1 MKARDIYSIAKGLMF
16 EKQSSTIYDNFV
28 VPNINKILT
37 ETFEENNMARM
48 FKGIAPLTEVPLIK
62 TVDDDIPYETEFL
75 NNILPLGLAAYF
87 FIDDDLSK
95 FSIYITDYKN
105 ARIINQ
111 KMVSQEVIDG
121 FTRNTEL

>member
-1 MKARDIYSIAKGLMF
+1 MKASEIYSIAKGLMF
-16 EKQSSTIYDNFV
+16 EKPSSTIYDNFV
-28 VPNINKILT
+28 VPNINKVLT

-48 FKGIAPLTEVPLIK
+48 FKGIAPLTKIPLIK
-62 TVDDDIPYETEFL
+62 TVDDDIPYETEYL
-75 NNILPLGLAAYF
+75 YNILPLGLAAYF

-121 FTRNTEL
+121 FTRNT